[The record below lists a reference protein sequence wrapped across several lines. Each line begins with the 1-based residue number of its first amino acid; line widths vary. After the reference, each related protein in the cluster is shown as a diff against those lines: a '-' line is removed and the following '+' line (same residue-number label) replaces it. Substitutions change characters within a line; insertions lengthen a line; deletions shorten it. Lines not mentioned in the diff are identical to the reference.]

1 MAKQLKVDLTVNAN
15 TEQAKAQIADL
26 QKTLE
31 KVAAIGGSSSSL
43 FNTSS
48 MQEASKAAREL
59 QSHLQ
64 KAVDVNTGKL
74 NLSTFSASL
83 KSSGKS
89 LADYKTSLEKLG
101 PEGEAAFLKVS
112 KSIATADAP
121 LMKTNAKLKEFA
133 TTLKNTARW
142 QISSSILHGFMGSVQ
157 AAHRYALDLNKSLND
172 IRIVTGQ
179 NTEQMTE
186 FAEKANKAAKALSTT
201 TTAYTNAALIYYQQG
216 DTDKEVLEK
225 TDVTVKMA
233 NVTGQEAQVVSDQ
246 LTAIWNN
253 FNKSGEESYERYADV
268 LTALGAATASST
280 DEIAGGL
287 EKFASICDMIG
298 LSYDYAATALATIT
312 ATTRQSED
320 VVGTALKTIFARI
333 QGLSLGETLEDG
345 TDLNKYSAALEKVG
359 ISIKDQN
366 GELKDMDNILNEMGA
381 KWQTLSK
388 DQQVALAQTVAGV
401 RQYNQLVSL
410 MDNWDYF
417 GENLAIAQG
426 SEGELQKQADIYA
439 ESWEAA
445 QKRVK
450 AAAENIYSQ
459 LLNDDFFIDLN
470 NGFAVLLEGIS
481 GFIDGLGGMKG
492 ILLTI
497 AGFITQSLA
506 KEAPAALT
514 RIKETLMQISGL
526 AHKEANDMQQKN
538 IAWLQQ
544 ESKSSMTS
552 FNEGEGSL
560 AYAAEVQMTE
570 YIAEQKNKLIQYENQ
585 YSEAEKAAAE
595 QEIAHLQ
602 QVSEL
607 LVQKGQRYDQL
618 SQETLELEQSL
629 SLMGADF
636 AEEGANGVD
645 HLLVKIRDLTKQ
657 SASLKNVQK
666 NFKEINKAVEDPK
679 MSVEELRQKLV
690 GLAKDA
696 KRSSSGEVKKQWGDF
711 ATQLDSVKGKA
722 GLTKEELKRM
732 AESSP
737 AFQKLSSNIETTDNE
752 LNQVVATLSKVEG
765 VNPTVLSAF
774 VAKLKEMGIISSTV
788 PTQLNN
794 VKAGMENLKP
804 HVATTSEAIIN
815 FSGALMQCNAF
826 ISSMKSLGDVFTDK
840 DATAVEKVGAVV
852 GALTATIMTFTA
864 ISKLATTLMALE
876 TKEHQK
882 SAIAKT
888 LEAIANGALGT
899 AEMGVVGAKI
909 ADIAATLGLQGAM
922 APLLVVTLALVAAVL
937 LLTAVAAG
945 VTAIFKGLSDAYNK
959 DAIAAKEA
967 AESAKNL
974 AEAAEEANNKLNE
987 ITSAVDEYKNL
998 VDELDKCTEGT
1009 EEWNEALKKVNDST
1023 TSLLKKYPELL
1034 KQKDLYNEDGTLNQ
1048 DTLDRVVAQYET
1060 TAQAADAGALMAQA
1074 EASRLQARANVTE
1087 TARSN
1092 GGSAGGI
1099 IGGAAMGAAIG
1110 TAIAPGVGSA
1120 VGAVVGGIAG
1130 QLIADEVEEAQIENL
1145 AKQYELYGESVL
1157 ETDNLM
1163 REFGID
1169 AENATEAQLEYIE
1182 SIRAVVRETDAATQA
1197 LDNAAKTIVKDWA
1210 ETQNMD
1216 LDEAQTEMMGEKY
1229 EDIYDSIYDE
1239 VIKTDNDNNSK
1250 ASKKDNSGVWERYL
1264 AATGKDLDLARNGI
1278 RGTDNNR
1285 TYAYLDE
1292 DGEEKEIRL
1301 EEIAETI
1308 AAAEALNQLGVAAQ
1322 DVNTALNNLA
1332 NNASSDEVASGLRG
1346 WVANG
1351 NFDDMTQADYE
1362 QMKSDVSDAGGTDAY
1377 LQKTFGMSAQELAAT
1392 FGDNYVE
1399 QFEASM
1405 EKFTNDSANIGE
1417 DLLAPVKQ
1425 VFDAIDTS
1433 NLTLAGQKA
1442 IASVLQEAF
1451 VNGGAEGM
1459 ALITDAM
1466 HGMDAGEAEAF
1477 ANTLSGLD
1485 WDSMDAA
1492 TLAKT
1497 LKQAGVAADFT
1508 TEELNQMID
1517 AMSDPRAVKD
1527 FDTLAEGYASLHEVA
1542 DGLEFGDTISA
1553 EDFAVLGDEF
1563 ESYFTRMADG
1573 TYKLTG
1579 DAEDFYD
1586 AVQEKSIEGFV
1597 QNIDKLKEQNER
1609 LKAIQ
1614 NFDFEDLTQTQNYVG
1629 EDGKNYYSGG
1639 DVGKQIQTL
1648 EAMGY
1653 DAEQIAKWNE
1663 DLADGQTTVQTL
1675 QEIADATAQY
1685 RTELNGLNEQIFANE
1700 QAIFNQEV
1708 ALATSYTSLQDLKKA
1723 YEEGTFSA
1731 EAFSVAAMQ
1740 LHEAESMEGLD
1751 VEELDNYAD
1760 HLMEIADDSELVSK
1774 ELAENEEAAEDV
1786 AKATMKLNRGIDKLA
1801 DGFEDWS
1808 DVIENSD
1815 ESSQEF
1821 AEAMSGMKDAMS
1833 DILGTSKDFIS
1844 NDFIV
1849 EHLEDIEKA
1858 ATGDE
1863 EAIRN
1868 LQRALSDDILC
1879 TVMGVSD
1886 FSQLDADMQN
1896 LQGRVWELSN
1906 QDIQVGATLDQ
1917 GEFINSANE
1926 LIKNAG
1932 MTVDEA
1938 QAYFNSL
1945 GYEPEFVTE
1954 EQTVKRS
1961 IPQETTHTDYA
1972 ITPGTLD
1979 IMGVEVPIPTVDR
1992 ITTTRVTG
2000 YEELDEVI
2008 QVPALSADGTPQI
2021 KSLTRTNSG
2030 GSLSNYSS
2038 GNKGGKA
2045 PGSGGGKGGGGGGN
2059 KEVKDKKNL
2068 TDEKERYHEITNTI
2082 EDMQHALDRV
2092 SAAKDRAFG
2101 KAKIAKINE
2110 EIAAYDNLIAAQQQY
2125 VKEIEDN
2132 YKKDKNTL
2140 AGYGASFDKNGNVD
2154 NYDQLMASQVQRYN
2168 DAVAIYNASA
2178 QTDADK
2184 EAFQAA
2190 EDYYEAFLEALN
2202 QYEETHDLKKEAQAT
2217 LEDQINARYDLELE
2231 KIDYKVNLQI
2241 DFSDDELEHLEYLLE
2256 RIEAKGFS
2264 AAEAIANLGQQTQ
2277 SVMNKSDAYK
2287 EGIFSILGNHGLSD
2301 SDINAWLQGDE
2312 GAANKV
2318 AGLNLTEAEVEKLRE
2333 YTAGLR
2339 DNNEALIEMRQAV
2352 HDKMLETFDEWN
2364 EKIDR
2369 NIDKLDHLKSMTE
2382 SYRNIVD
2389 LVGKANFAGGAETI
2403 ERLNASTVKQAGNYA
2418 QANIANRDRIAEQL
2432 QATRDAYAAQ
2442 KDTISEEERK
2452 MWEDTIKEMEDQLN
2466 EAEEA
2471 AMGSIEEWM
2480 EAINQQ
2486 FLDSVTNTM
2495 DKFADA
2501 VAGRF
2506 ANLNELS
2513 EAFERQQSVN
2523 DRYLESYEKIYEF
2536 SKLNRDIE
2544 KSIDQTDNIKAKKE
2558 LADLQ
2563 AEINALEESGAEVSE
2578 YQMEN
2583 LRKRYE
2589 LKLAELALEEA
2600 QNAKSE
2606 VRMTRDNEGNWGYVY
2621 TADETQVAE
2630 AEQNYEDKLYELQQ
2644 HNAEYINQLQE
2655 SIITMQ
2661 QEMYDKMQEIA
2672 QDESLSIEERQA
2684 KMQEVQAYYQE
2695 QMGYYYS
2702 ELELVLGN
2710 NKVLY
2715 EDDWQKYSDMTG
2727 YKIAKDE
2734 EYVDSFDETAYSV
2747 LTGFTTM
2754 EDAQAAFNSASE
2766 TMLDENLTAMETW
2779 QTNMETGPLA
2789 AMDSSFDTLAQ
2800 DIDGHLTTIEQESD
2814 NTAKE
2819 IEDDTKAAV
2828 EDYNG
2833 VVEAVKAWETQYSAS
2848 VKIMI
2853 DESDN
2858 LIAKFNQVLALWAD
2872 VKAAAEEAE
2881 DPPTPDNGGDDGGGG
2896 DNGGGGGGGGDG
2908 KPSWDRVVAAYNKIN
2923 GGKWGNGLQNR
2934 INKGKSDGFTEAEVR
2949 AGQQLINYTYPPNL
2963 NGYGYSR
2970 EKAKSLMGYDTGG
2983 YTGEW
2988 GDTSGRL
2995 ALLHQKELVLNQEDT
3010 ANMLSAIEMI
3020 RQISSL
3026 IDLNAMSSM
3035 KGLGGMLAAGGVG
3048 QTMGGI
3054 EQHIEIHASFPDA
3067 TDHSEIE
3074 EAFHN
3079 LLNSASQY
3087 ANRKL

>member
-1 MAKQLKVDLTVNAN
+1 MAKQLNVSLSFSAETG
-15 TEQAKAQIADL
+15 QAKAQMADL
-26 QKTLE
+26 QNSLKQLTANAGKASGNNFGLTKDLAQAST
-31 KVAAIGGSSSSL
+31 KVV
-43 FNTSS
+43 
-48 MQEASKAAREL
+48 EL
-59 QSHLQ
+59 QSMLEGCKTAAGGLDLAKFSQ
-64 KAVDVNTGKL
+64 SMSQSNTSIKEYASA
-74 NLSTFSASL
+74 LSQ
-83 KSSGKS
+83 
-89 LADYKTSLEKLG
+89 LG
-101 PEGEAAFLKVS
+101 PQGEQAF
-112 KSIATADAP
+112 
-121 LMKTNAKLKEFA
+121 AKLARSISQAEIPMRKANGVLAEFA

-142 QISSSILHGFMGSVQ
+142 QISSSILHGFMGTVQ
-157 AAHRYALDLNKSLND
+157 SAYHYAQDLNESLNN

-179 NTEQMTE
+179 TTEQMDA
-186 FAEKANKAAKALSTT
+186 FAAKANAAAKALSTS
-201 TTAYTNAALIYYQQG
+201 TTAYTDAALIFYQQG
-216 DTDKEVLEK
+216 LDDKTVEER
-225 TDVTVKMA
+225 TNVTIKMA
-233 NVTGQEAQVVSDQ
+233 HAAGESATEVSSYM
-246 LTAIWNN
+246 TAIWNN
-253 FNKSGEESYERYADV
+253 FDDGSKSLEYYGDV
-268 LTALGAATASST
+268 MAKLGAKTAASSA
-280 DEIAGGL
+280 EIAAGL
-287 EKFASICDMIG
+287 EKFASIGDTVG
-298 LSYDYAATALATIT
+298 LSYEYATAAVATIVDK
-312 ATTRQSED
+312 TRQSAD
-320 VVGTALKTIFARI
+320 TVGTALKTIFARL
-333 QGLSLGETLEDG
+333 QGLQLGETLEDG
-345 TDLNKYSAALEKVG
+345 VDLNKYSKALQTVG
-359 ISIKDQN
+359 VQVLDLN
-366 GELKDMDNILNEMGA
+366 GNMREADDIIYDLGM
-381 KWQTLSK
+381 KWETLSSA
-388 DQQVALAQTVAGV
+388 QQTALAQTVAGT
-401 RQYNQLVSL
+401 RQYTQLMSL
-410 MDNWDYF
+410 MNNFDSFQQNVSTA
-417 GENLAIAQG
+417 ET
-426 SEGELQKQADIYA
+426 SEGTLQEQADIYA

-445 QKRVK
+445 RERVG
-450 AAAENIYSQ
+450 AAAEEIYTQ
-459 LLNDDFFIDLN
+459 LLNDDFFISLS
-470 NGFAVLLEGIS
+470 NGFAEFLNIIS
-481 GFIDGLGGMKG
+481 NTIDSLGGLPG
-492 ILLTI
+492 IL
-497 AGFITQSLA
+497 S
-506 KEAPAALT
+506 
-514 RIKETLMQISGL
+514 MVSGL
-526 AHKEANDMQQKN
+526 MLKIYGKDMLAAMQRWKENFQFKHDDNALEKMLQERRKAN
-538 IAWLQQ
+538 
-544 ESKSSMTS
+544 
-552 FNEGEGSL
+552 
-560 AYAAEVQMTE
+560 
-570 YIAEQKNKLIQYENQ
+570 
-585 YSEAEKAAAE
+585 
-595 QEIAHLQ
+595 
-602 QVSEL
+602 
-607 LVQKGQRYDQL
+607 
-618 SQETLELEQSL
+618 
-629 SLMGADF
+629 
-636 AEEGANGVD
+636 
-645 HLLVKIRDLTKQ
+645 
-657 SASLKNVQK
+657 
-666 NFKEINKAVEDPK
+666 
-679 MSVEELRQKLV
+679 EELRQMFVNSADDGPVNQTKGAIYTEQANLQDTLITKQQELLAKGTQLTAEEQRQANLMLDINEQMGQRAIKAAEDLQAQERINASLENQAKIQIKIAERKGSNRAYSSFEKDLKV
-690 GLAKDA
+690 AKQLQAEYGTLQALSNKMSKGSSFKGTVSSLNEMSKAAKDA
-696 KRSSSGEVKKQWGDF
+696 GISFERIDDILEQVANGTITDMETLSNAVEAAMLDVGADGQMMFDQISSKAEQAGVNMKEFSPILEQMRQSFAQTGSLTAQQIQTLKDYGINVEEVSNKI
-711 ATQLDSVKGKA
+711 KGMQ
-722 GLTKEELKRM
+722 GPPPTIGQGFM
-732 AESSP
+732 ALG
-737 AFQKLSSNIETTDNE
+737 QTLSST
-752 LNQVVATLSKVEG
+752 A
-765 VNPTVLSAF
+765 
-774 VAKLKEMGIISSTV
+774 MMISSIKGLFDTW
-788 PTQLNN
+788 NN
-794 VKAGMENLKP
+794 QDMSFGEKLISTFTTLGMVIPMVTTAFNAQNL
-804 HVATTSEAIIN
+804 AQIASIA
-815 FSGALMQCNAF
+815 
-826 ISSMKSLGDVFTDK
+826 SSV
-840 DATAVEKVGAVV
+840 ATAVAKGVEAGAWW
-852 GALTATIMTFTA
+852 
-864 ISKLATTLMALE
+864 ATTVA
-876 TKEHQK
+876 
-882 SAIAKT
+882 AIAAQTAMSPLLIIT
-888 LEAIANGALGT
+888 LAITLAIGILVGVIALLVTAFKNMEANSPEGQLKAAKEEAKKT
-899 AEMGVVGAKI
+899 AE
-909 ADIAATLGLQGAM
+909 
-922 APLLVVTLALVAAVL
+922 AL
-937 LLTAVAAG
+937 
-945 VTAIFKGLSDAYNK
+945 NE
-959 DAIAAKEA
+959 AKEA
-967 AESAKNL
+967 ANELKSAFDNYDSIV
-974 AEAAEEANNKLNE
+974 EELNN
-987 ITSAVDEYKNL
+987 
-998 VDELDKCTEGT
+998 CTKGT
-1009 EEWNEALKKVNDST
+1009 EEWASALQAVNNEVLT
-1023 TSLLKKYPELL
+1023 LLQEYPELSQYVTRNADGML
-1034 KQKDLYNEDGTLNQ
+1034 EISEAGKDYMQQMADQKVLN
-1048 DTLDRVVAQYET
+1048 
-1060 TAQAADAGALMAQA
+1060 AQAANNQAQQNVRDKQIDVYKSDNYDELYYNHWAMDDQGYDRAGDVANYINDNASDFAGMTDSEIKDALTEYF
-1074 EASRLQARANVTE
+1074 EANNIDVSQVDEWTTAVSEMRGDLQE
-1087 TARSN
+1087 L
-1092 GGSAGGI
+1092 
-1099 IGGAAMGAAIG
+1099 GAAVDANTLATEMENQAMADNILANNERVQNSANAEQVMKASGDIYGAIYDNAYDDYLKKAQSRGAFNSKNADSEEMWKEYAKLQGIDESAI
-1110 TAIAPGVGSA
+1110 TNYKGSGKDA
-1120 VGAVVGGIAG
+1120 SFVYENDEGEEVEVSAASVAAVV
-1130 QLIADEVEEAQIENL
+1130 
-1145 AKQYELYGESVL
+1145 
-1157 ETDNLM
+1157 
-1163 REFGID
+1163 
-1169 AENATEAQLEYIE
+1169 
-1182 SIRAVVRETDAATQA
+1182 
-1197 LDNAAKTIVKDWA
+1197 
-1210 ETQNMD
+1210 
-1216 LDEAQTEMMGEKY
+1216 
-1229 EDIYDSIYDE
+1229 
-1239 VIKTDNDNNSK
+1239 
-1250 ASKKDNSGVWERYL
+1250 
-1264 AATGKDLDLARNGI
+1264 
-1278 RGTDNNR
+1278 
-1285 TYAYLDE
+1285 
-1292 DGEEKEIRL
+1292 
-1301 EEIAETI
+1301 
-1308 AAAEALNQLGVAAQ
+1308 AAAEANEQLAAAAENLVKKFAELDASTDIADKALKDFLVDQNFEGATEAEFAAMKEKLGGDNMTNESIEKYLDEEFGDGKDGKISDETAQKYGYESAEAMVKAFSDGVKNY
-1322 DVNTALNNLA
+1322 DTAL
-1332 NNASSDEVASGLRG
+1332 E
-1346 WVANG
+1346 
-1351 NFDDMTQADYE
+1351 
-1362 QMKSDVSDAGGTDAY
+1362 DVG
-1377 LQKTFGMSAQELAAT
+1377 K
-1392 FGDNYVE
+1392 
-1399 QFEASM
+1399 
-1405 EKFTNDSANIGE
+1405 
-1417 DLLAPVKQ
+1417 DLLQPVKQ
-1425 VFDAIDTS
+1425 VFDAMDKS
-1433 NLTLAGQKA
+1433 EL
-1442 IASVLQEAF
+1442 SVKGQEAVADVMQNAF
-1451 VNGGAEGM
+1451 VHGGAEGLAM
-1459 ALITDAM
+1459 ITSAM
-1466 HGMDAGEAEAF
+1466 DGMEADEAEAF
-1477 ANTLSGLD
+1477 ATTLQGLD
-1485 WDSMDAA
+1485 WNNMDAA
-1492 TLAKT
+1492 TLSKT
-1497 LKQAGVAADFT
+1497 LKQAGIATDFT
-1508 TEELNQMID
+1508 TEQLNQMID
-1517 AMSDPRAVKD
+1517 TMSDSRVVKD
-1527 FDTLAEGYASLHEVA
+1527 FDSLAEGFASLHEVA
-1542 DGLEFGDTISA
+1542 DGLEFGDSISA

-1579 DAEDFYD
+1579 DAEDFYE

-1597 QNIDKLKEQNER
+1597 QNIDKLKEQNAK
-1609 LKAIQ
+1609 LQAIKDF
-1614 NFDFEDLTQTQNYVG
+1614 NFDDLSQTQYNGPEEHTYQ
-1629 EDGKNYYSGG
+1629 GG
-1639 DVGKQIQTL
+1639 DVNKQIQAL
-1648 EAMGY
+1648 DAMGY
-1653 DAEQIAKWNE
+1653 DAEQIARWNE
-1663 DLADGQTTVQTL
+1663 DLADGSTSVETL
-1675 QEIADATAQY
+1675 QEIANAVAEY
-1685 RTELNGLNEQIFANE
+1685 RGELGNLDQAIAANE

-1708 ALATSYTSLQDLKKA
+1708 AIATSYSSLKDLKQA
-1723 YEEGTFSA
+1723 YEEGTISA

-1740 LHEAESMEGLD
+1740 LHEAESMDGLD
-1751 VEELDNYAD
+1751 AEEMNDYAD
-1760 HLMEIADDSELVSK
+1760 HLMEIAESSDMVSD
-1774 ELAENEEAAEDV
+1774 ELADNEEAAEDV

-1833 DILGTSKDFIS
+1833 DILGTSEDFIS

-1849 EHLEDIEKA
+1849 EHLEEIEKA

-1863 EAIRN
+1863 EAIRS

-1886 FSQLDADMQN
+1886 FTQLDADLQN
-1896 LQGRVWELSN
+1896 LQNEVWTLSN
-1906 QDIQVGATLDQ
+1906 QDIEVGATLDQ

-2038 GNKGGKA
+2038 GNKGGKS

-2110 EIAAYDNLIAAQQQY
+2110 EIAAYDNLIAAQEQY
-2125 VKEIEDN
+2125 VREIEDN

-2241 DFSDDELEHLEYLLE
+2241 EFSDDELEHLEYLLE

-2630 AEQNYEDKLYELQQ
+2630 AEQSYEDKLYELQQ

-2672 QDESLSIEERQA
+2672 ADESLSIEERQA

-2727 YKIAKDE
+2727 YKISSDE

-2747 LTGFTTM
+2747 LTGFQTM

-2766 TMLDENLTAMETW
+2766 TMLDENLTAMDNW
-2779 QTNMETGPLA
+2779 QTSMEDGPLK
-2789 AMDSSFDTLAQ
+2789 AMGSSFETLAE
-2800 DIDGHLTTIEQESD
+2800 DIDRELGNIETESD
-2814 NTAKE
+2814 NTTQE
-2819 IEDDTKAAV
+2819 IEDDCDDSVDA
-2828 EDYNG
+2828 YNG
-2833 VVEAVKAWETQYSAS
+2833 VIEAVIAWENQYSQS
-2848 VKIMI
+2848 VDAMM
-2853 DESDN
+2853 DYSDN
-2858 LIAKFNQVLALWAD
+2858 LIDKFNQVLALWAD

-2881 DPPTPDNGGDDGGGG
+2881 DPPTPDDGGDDGGGG

-3010 ANMLSAIEMI
+3010 ANILSAIDMI